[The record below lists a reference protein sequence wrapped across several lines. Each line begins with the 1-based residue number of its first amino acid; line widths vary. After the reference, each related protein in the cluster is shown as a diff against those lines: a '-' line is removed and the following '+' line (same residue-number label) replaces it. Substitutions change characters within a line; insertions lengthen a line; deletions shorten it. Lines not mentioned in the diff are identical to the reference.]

1 MGNGLLTF
9 KCCSE
14 FCCGRTQIEI
24 NNNLYGN
31 YQQMDLEKS
40 KSKQIITNIY
50 IPNCKVEISN
60 DNPNKN
66 IKTYN
71 KPQMS
76 AKNITKK
83 NRSKT
88 EKNFMSEIKDSK
100 EIQNNNF
107 TQFINEL
114 TKINNNNNNN
124 NNNNKNANLNGP
136 SPKNNNHS
144 SPMNHKVILNN
155 YCNDM
160 LNYMNKIRNDPKS
173 FIEDI
178 DEIIKNDLKK
188 IDDKE
193 CIISESTNEMIKL
206 GINLEKLKENMITQE
221 SADALNLNIKLKIK
235 NIGNTEIN
243 DSLINELVISKK
255 REIFK
260 TFPKCYFYPIFIK
273 DIKINFIH
281 LLANN
286 KLKEKIFNKDFS
298 NFYVT
303 VFNEK
308 SNRFFAILCLA

>member
-1 MGNGLLTF
+1 MGSGLLNC

-24 NNNLYGN
+24 NNNLYGH
-31 YQQMDLEKS
+31 YQQIDLDKS

-50 IPNCKVEISN
+50 IPNCKVEISK
-60 DNPNKN
+60 DSPNKN
-66 IKTYN
+66 IKSSFN
-71 KPQMS
+71 KPQLS
-76 AKNITKK
+76 TKNLTKK

-107 TQFINEL
+107 THFLNEV
-114 TKINNNNNNN
+114 TNNNNNI
-124 NNNNKNANLNGP
+124 NKNTNSIGQNP
-136 SPKNNNHS
+136 SPMS
-144 SPMNHKVILNN
+144 RKVVLNN

-160 LNYMNKIRNDPKS
+160 LNYINKIRNNPKS
-173 FIEDI
+173 FVEDI
-178 DEIIKNDLKK
+178 DEVIKKDLKK
-188 IDDKE
+188 FDDKE
-193 CIISESTNEMIKL
+193 YIVSESTNEMIKL
-206 GINLEKLKENMITQE
+206 GINLEKLKENISTQE
-221 SADALNLNIKLKIK
+221 KVEALNLNIILKMR

-260 TFPKCYFYPIFIK
+260 KFPKCFFYPIFIK

-286 KLKEKIFNKDFS
+286 KLKEKIFYADYS
-298 NFYVT
+298 DFYVT

-308 SNRFFAILCLA
+308 INRFFAILCLA

>member
-1 MGNGLLTF
+1 MGSGLLNC

-24 NNNLYGN
+24 NNNLFGN
-31 YQQMDLEKS
+31 YQQIDYDKA

-50 IPNCKVEISN
+50 IPNCKVEISK
-60 DNPNKN
+60 DNQNKN
-66 IKTYN
+66 IKSFN
-71 KPQMS
+71 KPQIS
-76 AKNITKK
+76 TKNLTKK

-107 TQFINEL
+107 THFLNEV
-114 TKINNNNNNN
+114 TNNNNNI
-124 NNNNKNANLNGP
+124 NKNTNSIGQNP
-136 SPKNNNHS
+136 SPMS
-144 SPMNHKVILNN
+144 RKVVLNN

-160 LNYMNKIRNDPKS
+160 LNYINKIRNNPKS
-173 FIEDI
+173 FVEDI
-178 DEIIKNDLKK
+178 DEVIKKDLKK
-188 IDDKE
+188 FDDKE
-193 CIISESTNEMIKL
+193 YIVSESTNEMIKL
-206 GINLEKLKENMITQE
+206 GINLEKLKENISTQE
-221 SADALNLNIKLKIK
+221 KVEALNLNIILKMR

-260 TFPKCYFYPIFIK
+260 KFPKCFFYTIFIK

-286 KLKEKIFNKDFS
+286 KLKEKIFYADYS
-298 NFYVT
+298 DFYVT

-308 SNRFFAILCLA
+308 INRFFAILCLA

>member
-1 MGNGLLTF
+1 MGSGLLTC

-24 NNNLYGN
+24 NNNLFGN
-31 YQQMDLEKS
+31 YQQIDYDKA

-50 IPNCKVEISN
+50 IPNCKVEISK
-60 DNPNKN
+60 DNQNKN
-66 IKTYN
+66 IKSFN
-71 KPQMS
+71 KPQIS
-76 AKNITKK
+76 TKNLTKK

-107 TQFINEL
+107 THFLNEV
-114 TKINNNNNNN
+114 TNNNCNI
-124 NNNNKNANLNGP
+124 NKNTNSIGQ
-136 SPKNNNHS
+136 SP
-144 SPMNHKVILNN
+144 SPMNRKVILTN

-160 LNYMNKIRNDPKS
+160 LNYINKIRNNPKS
-173 FIEDI
+173 FVEDI
-178 DEIIKNDLKK
+178 DEMIKNDLKK
-188 IDDKE
+188 FDDKE
-193 CIISESTNEMIKL
+193 CIVSESTNEMIKL
-206 GINLEKLKENMITQE
+206 GINLEKLKENIITQE
-221 SADALNLNIKLKIK
+221 KVEALNLNIKLKLR
-235 NIGNTEIN
+235 NIGNTEIT

-260 TFPKCYFYPIFIK
+260 IFPKCFFYPIFIK

-286 KLKEKIFNKDFS
+286 KLKEKIFYADYS
-298 NFYVT
+298 EFYVT

-308 SNRFFAILCLA
+308 NNRFFAILCLA

>member
-1 MGNGLLTF
+1 MGSGLLTC

-31 YQQMDLEKS
+31 YQQLDLEKS

-60 DNPNKN
+60 DNINNK

-71 KPQMS
+71 KPQIP
-76 AKNITKK
+76 AKNLTKK

-107 TQFINEL
+107 TQFLNEM
-114 TKINNNNNNN
+114 TKINNNM
-124 NNNNKNANLNGP
+124 NNNNKNENSNGP
-136 SPKNNNHS
+136 SPMNNNHT
-144 SPMNHKVILNN
+144 SPMNHKGILNN

-160 LNYMNKIRNDPKS
+160 LNYINKIRNNPKS
-173 FIEDI
+173 FVDDI

-188 IDDKE
+188 FDDKE
-193 CIISESTNEMIKL
+193 CVLSKSTHEMIRL
-206 GINLEKLKENMITQE
+206 GINLEKLKENIITQE
-221 SADALNLNIKLKIK
+221 SVEALNLNTKLKMK

-243 DSLINELVISKK
+243 DKLINELVISKK
-255 REIFK
+255 REIVK
-260 TFPKCYFYPIFIK
+260 SFPKCFFYPIFIK

-286 KLKEKIFNKDFS
+286 KLKEKIFYGDFS

>member
-1 MGNGLLTF
+1 MGSGLLTC

-31 YQQMDLEKS
+31 YQQIDYDKT

-50 IPNCKVEISN
+50 IPNCKVEISK

-66 IKTYN
+66 IKSFN
-71 KPQMS
+71 KPQIS
-76 AKNITKK
+76 TKNLTKK

-107 TQFINEL
+107 THFLNEV
-114 TKINNNNNNN
+114 TNSNNNI
-124 NNNNKNANLNGP
+124 NKNTNSIGQ
-136 SPKNNNHS
+136 SP
-144 SPMNHKVILNN
+144 SPMNNRKVILNN

-160 LNYMNKIRNDPKS
+160 LNYINKIRNNPKS
-173 FIEDI
+173 FVEDI
-178 DEIIKNDLKK
+178 DEVIKNDLKK
-188 IDDKE
+188 FDDKE
-193 CIISESTNEMIKL
+193 CIVSESTNEMIKL
-206 GINLEKLKENMITQE
+206 GVNLEKLKENIITQE
-221 SADALNLNIKLKIK
+221 KVEALNLNIKLKMR
-235 NIGNTEIN
+235 NIGNSEIN

-260 TFPKCYFYPIFIK
+260 QFPKCFFYPIFIK

-286 KLKEKIFNKDFS
+286 KLKEKIFYADFS
-298 NFYVT
+298 DFYVT

-308 SNRFFAILCLA
+308 NNRFFAILCLA

>member
-1 MGNGLLTF
+1 MGSGLLNC

-24 NNNLYGN
+24 NNNLFGN
-31 YQQMDLEKS
+31 YQQIDYDKA

-50 IPNCKVEISN
+50 IPNCKVEISK
-60 DNPNKN
+60 DNQNKN
-66 IKTYN
+66 IKSFN
-71 KPQMS
+71 KPQIS
-76 AKNITKK
+76 TKNLTKK

-107 TQFINEL
+107 THFLNEV
-114 TKINNNNNNN
+114 TNNNNNI
-124 NNNNKNANLNGP
+124 NKNTNSIGQNP
-136 SPKNNNHS
+136 SPMS
-144 SPMNHKVILNN
+144 RKVVLNN

-160 LNYMNKIRNDPKS
+160 LNYINKIRNNPKS
-173 FIEDI
+173 FVEDI
-178 DEIIKNDLKK
+178 DEVIKKDLKK
-188 IDDKE
+188 FDDKE
-193 CIISESTNEMIKL
+193 YIVSESTNEMIKL
-206 GINLEKLKENMITQE
+206 GINLEKLKENISTQE
-221 SADALNLNIKLKIK
+221 KVEALNLNIILKMR

-260 TFPKCYFYPIFIK
+260 KFPKCFFYPIFIK

-286 KLKEKIFNKDFS
+286 KLKEKIFYADYS
-298 NFYVT
+298 DFYVT

-308 SNRFFAILCLA
+308 INRFFAILCLA